1 MNRDRLQQ
9 IEELYHSA
17 QAQELDRR
25 AAFLADACGDDA
37 ELLREVESLLA
48 YQGGNGPLDRPA
60 WEGAGTFLELTV
72 TQIVP
77 GAQFGP
83 YKIEAPLGAGGMGK
97 VFRARD
103 TRLGRAVAIKVV
115 DEKFSERFER
125 EARAI
130 AALNHPHIC
139 TLYDVGPNY
148 LVMEVCE
155 GETLAARLKR
165 GKLSIQETLR
175 YGAQIADA
183 LSAAHTKGI
192 VHRDLK
198 PGNIM
203 VAKSGVKVLD
213 FGLAKSPHDA
223 TMTATNMVM
232 GTLAYM
238 APEQREGKEC
248 DARTDTY
255 SMGLVLYEMASGKR
269 VEQGQMPPMEHL
281 PEKLAHVIERCTA
294 QEPEDR
300 WQSTADLCRELQWIK
315 ERGAEAATAPLPA
328 ARGKLRE
335 RMAWGV
341 AAALTVGLIAVVFLH
356 FREEPPAPAAPL
368 HLQVQLSENPIA
380 YPVLS
385 PDGRKIAFLSGRSPR
400 LWVHFLESG
409 ESRDL
414 AAAAGDTPF
423 WSPDS
428 RFIGYISEGKIE
440 KIEADG
446 GHPQTVTD
454 LHTNTSWGGG
464 AWSQDDV
471 IVFGDQKVGIVRVP
485 ASGGIPVKI
494 TSVDFARNENFHFGP
509 SFLPDGRHFLY
520 LRSSSDEGKSAIYV
534 GSLDAKPEQQSS
546 QALVASN
553 SQPKYAPS
561 ADPGTGYLLFTR
573 GVTLMAQPFDNR
585 RLELK
590 GQAAPVAEQVKIS
603 SAGDTLG
610 THVAAAGHID
620 FSVSAN
626 GALVVPRNNPSGG
639 QLTWVDREGKVM
651 GTVGEPANYFSRWA
665 LSPDGTQLAVSKFQE
680 GNAANLWLLDLSRS
694 GVSTRFTFDSH
705 ADRDPVWSPDGSRI
719 IFNSNRDGPYD
730 LYQKPVNGEK
740 DEEVLLKSGEN
751 KTATSWSTDGRF
763 LLYTVRRPRTKS
775 DVWVLPLGNGKKPF
789 PFLSTEFNESQ
800 AHFSPDGHW
809 VAYTSD
815 ESGQFEVY
823 VRSFSMNPAGTAVEA
838 GGKWQ
843 ISNGFGAETRW
854 RGDGR
859 ELYYRSL
866 DGRHMAVE
874 ITTHPA
880 FRAGPPH
887 PVGPVTV
894 ATWDVSA
901 DGRRFLFISGA
912 GGPALYEMVLN
923 WQAGLKK

>member
-48 YQGGNGPLDRPA
+48 YQGGNGLLDRPA
-60 WEGAGTFLELTV
+60 WEGAETLLELTV

-97 VFRARD
+97 VFRGRD

-155 GETLAARLKR
+155 GETLAARLQR
-165 GKLSIQETLR
+165 GKLSMQDTVH
-175 YGAQIADA
+175 YGAQIAGA
-183 LSAAHTKGI
+183 LSAAHAKGI

-203 VAKSGVKVLD
+203 IAKSGVKVLD
-213 FGLAKSPHDA
+213 FGLAKSQHDA
-223 TMTATNMVM
+223 TITATNVVT
-232 GTLAYM
+232 GTPAYM

-269 VEQGQMPPMEHL
+269 VEQGQPPPMEHL
-281 PEKLAHVIERCTA
+281 PEKLAHVIERCIA
-294 QEPEDR
+294 PEPEDR
-300 WQSTADLCRELQWIK
+300 WQSTADLCRELQWI
-315 ERGAEAATAPLPA
+315 EDQGAEAATPSHAV

-335 RMAWGV
+335 SLAWGV
-341 AAALTVGLIAVVFLH
+341 AAALTVGLALLAFLH
-356 FREEPPAPAAPL
+356 FREEPSAPAVPL
-368 HLQVQLSENPIA
+368 RFQVQLSENPIG
-380 YPVLS
+380 YPVMS
-385 PDGRKIAFLSGRSPR
+385 PDGGKVLYLSGGR
-400 LWVHFLESG
+400 LWVLSLASG

-414 AAAAGDTPF
+414 TAAVTATPF

-428 RFIGYISEGKIE
+428 RFIGYLSEGKL
-440 KIEADG
+440 KTIEATG
-446 GHPQTVTD
+446 GPPQTVTD
-454 LHTNTSWGGG
+454 LPGTSLWGGG
-464 AWSQDDV
+464 AWNQDDM
-471 IVFGDQKVGIVRVP
+471 IVFGDRPVGLFRVP

-494 TSVDFARNENFHFGP
+494 TALDSAHHENSEFSP

-520 LRSSSDEGKSAIYV
+520 IRMSTDEGKSAIYL
-534 GSLDAKPEQQSS
+534 GSLDAKPEEQSS
-546 QALVASN
+546 KALVASN
-553 SQPKYAPS
+553 SQPVYVPS
-561 ADPGTGYLLFTR
+561 ADPSTGYLLFVR

-590 GQAAPVAEQVKIS
+590 GQAEPVAEQVKPIS
-603 SAGDTLG
+603 PSVGAVVFSA
-610 THVAAAGHID
+610 
-620 FSVSAN
+620 SAN
-626 GALVVPRNNPSGG
+626 VLLLPRRLAAF
-639 QLTWVDREGKVM
+639 QLSWYDREGKVM
-651 GTVGEPANYFSRWA
+651 GTVGEPVGYGNLE
-665 LSPDGTQLAVSKFQE
+665 LSPDGTRLAGVRSSAAADT
-680 GNAANLWLLDLSRS
+680 GNIWLLDLSR
-694 GVSTRFTFDSH
+694 GGASTRFTFGSLIDIN
-705 ADRDPVWSPDGSRI
+705 PVWSPDGSRI
-719 IFNSNRDGPYD
+719 IFSSNREGPFN
-730 LYQKPVNGEK
+730 LYQKPANGVK
-740 DEEVLLKSGEN
+740 DEEVLLKSSEH
-751 KTATSWSTDGRF
+751 KFPTSWSRDGRF
-763 LLYTVRRPRTKS
+763 LLYTVVHPKTKG
-775 DVWVLPLGNGKKPF
+775 DLWVLPLENGTKPL
-789 PFLSTEFNESQ
+789 PFLSTEFDELQ
-800 AHFSPDGHW
+800 ARFSPDGQW

-815 ESGQFEVY
+815 ESGQDEVY
-823 VRSFSMNPAGTAVEA
+823 VRSFSMNSAGTAVEA

-843 ISNGFGAETRW
+843 ISNGFGSYPHW

-859 ELYYRSL
+859 ELYYRSR
-866 DGRHMAVE
+866 DGGIMAVE
-874 ITTHPA
+874 IATHPA
-880 FRAGPPH
+880 FRAGPPKSL
-887 PVGPVTV
+887 GIFTSQS
-894 ATWDVSA
+894 WDSAA
-901 DGRRFLFISGA
+901 DGSRFLILA
-912 GGPALYEMVLN
+912 TKEGPRSNTVVLN
-923 WQAGLKK
+923 WQAALKR